1 MKPALSLVLILWTL
15 AYPAT
20 LRAGPEDVSPQNF
33 VIVDEDWNVPGD
45 YICEATLPL
54 LLHSP
59 RMQVLALTSVTGD
72 AWRDEGTANV
82 LRFLEEIGRTDL
94 PVANGAVFPL
104 VNTPARLAAW
114 EAQYGALSWKGA
126 WNSPQREQ
134 GSHPET
140 PFAIRY
146 ARAGAPRHPAAG
158 ESAVSLMIRLVHQH
172 PHRITLLA
180 GGPMTNLA
188 LAVRQDASFAS
199 LARRL
204 ILGDVPV
211 RNAIAG
217 TLPPTP
223 RPVFN
228 EVFDPEAA
236 HIVLT
241 ADWPEIVCFD
251 PIEDK
256 DPTFDAPLLARIQE
270 HPSAASRYLAAN
282 TGFGTPLWVAPRAYL
297 VDPSLAKSEQRV
309 RARLDVVL
317 DEHSALFGSL
327 VTVPPERYAGPAGGA
342 SVTIITDFDW
352 ERYVAAYV
360 ASLQIPP

>member
-1 MKPALSLVLILWTL
+1 MKLSLALVPILL
-15 AYPAT
+15 MLVPPGA
-20 LRAGPEDVSPQNF
+20 LRAGSADASPQDL

-59 RMQVLALTSVTGD
+59 GIKVLALTSVTGD

-114 EAQYGALSWKGA
+114 EAKYGALSWKGA
-126 WNSPQREQ
+126 WNSPQREK
-134 GSHPET
+134 GAHPET
-140 PFAIRY
+140 PFAIRD
-146 ARAGAPRHPAAG
+146 AREGSPRHPASE
-158 ESAVSLMIRLVHQH
+158 ESAVSLMIRLVHQN
-172 PHRITLLA
+172 PHRITFLS

-188 LAVRQDASFAS
+188 LAVRQDTSFAS
-199 LARRL
+199 LAKRL
-204 ILGDVPV
+204 VLGDVPV
-211 RNAIAG
+211 RDAIAG
-217 TLPPTP
+217 THSPTP
-223 RPVFN
+223 RPGFN

-241 ADWPEIVCFD
+241 ADWPEIVCCD

-256 DPTFDAPLLARIQE
+256 EPTFDAALLARIQE
-270 HPSAASRYLAAN
+270 HPSAASRFLAAN

-297 VDPSLAKSEQRV
+297 ADPSLAKSEQRV
-309 RARLDVVL
+309 RTRLDVDL

-360 ASLQIPP
+360 TSLQTPP